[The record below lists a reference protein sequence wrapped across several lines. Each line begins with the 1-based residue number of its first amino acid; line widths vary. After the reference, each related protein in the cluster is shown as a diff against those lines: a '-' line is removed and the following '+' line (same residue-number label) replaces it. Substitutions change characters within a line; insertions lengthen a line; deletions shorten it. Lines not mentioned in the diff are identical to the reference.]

1 MPKPYSNYLE
11 TKETKEEVKFLEV
24 EAQTWNLSQAE
35 VQLI

>member
-11 TKETKEEVKFLEV
+11 IKEIKEEVKFREV
-24 EAQTWNLSQAE
+24 KAQIWNLSQAE